1 MRHCPLWRPR
11 AEPGV
16 AYAPEKGRLLSLGAL
31 VGYRW
36 QKRGST
42 YGLSFASLPHLGLG
56 RARAGVTEN
65 PQTDGTRRQE
75 VSVCV
80 ASVGIHSV

>member
-42 YGLSFASLPHLGLG
+42 YLPLCP
-56 RARAGVTEN
+56 T
-65 PQTDGTRRQE
+65 
-75 VSVCV
+75 
-80 ASVGIHSV
+80 

>member
-1 MRHCPLWRPR
+1 MRRCPLWRPR

-16 AYAPEKGRLLSLGAL
+16 AYAPEKGRLLSVGAL

-42 YGLSFASLPHLGLG
+42 YSLSFASVPHLGLG
-56 RARAGVTEN
+56 RARPGVTGN